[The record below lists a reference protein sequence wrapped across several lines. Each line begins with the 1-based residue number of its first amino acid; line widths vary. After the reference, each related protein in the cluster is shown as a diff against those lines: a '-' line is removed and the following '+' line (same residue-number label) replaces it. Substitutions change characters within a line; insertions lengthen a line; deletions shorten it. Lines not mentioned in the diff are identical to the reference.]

1 MTDFSA
7 LDRPN
12 SYIGRSV
19 PRPNLARLTQGRG
32 TFVSD
37 LQLPR
42 MVHAAFLRSPH
53 AHATI
58 LAVDVAAARTMPGVV
73 AVLTGPDLAAYCTP
87 WVGTLTHL
95 TGLKSAPQYP
105 LAIGRVC
112 WQGEPVA
119 LVVAAT
125 RAQAEDAAERILVEY
140 EPLRSVVDTEAAL
153 DPASPVIHPE
163 LGDNLAWER
172 RIDAG
177 DAEAAL
183 AGADAVVEAS
193 FRFARHTGVPL
204 EARAIVADWNEGE
217 RRLTVYQG
225 TQSPHMMQ
233 NLLARHLGL
242 DEAQVRVVCKDVGG
256 SFGIK
261 IHVYGDDMA
270 TAAASRLLRRP
281 VKFVA
286 DRLESFTAD
295 IHARGHDVRASIAV
309 KRDGT
314 ITAFTMDD
322 LTGIGAF
329 SAYPRTS
336 AVEANQVLNL
346 VGGPYVCPNYRAR
359 SRVVFQN
366 KAMMSQYRAVGHPIA
381 TCVTE
386 ALVDLA
392 ARRIGMDPVAIR
404 RRNLVP
410 DDAYPCASAS
420 GMRFEAL
427 SHHASL
433 DKLLTMIGY
442 DALRAEQAEARQRG
456 VYRGFGLA
464 SFIEITNPGPG
475 FYGVGGARI
484 SAQDGA
490 TVRLDAAGGVVV
502 QASVTEQGQG
512 TEAVL
517 TQIVAEAFGV
527 PPARVRV
534 QLGDTDVTPYGG
546 GTWASRGAGI
556 GGEAAWRA
564 GRALRDNVLAL
575 AGSMLQAD
583 PATLDVRDGAVV
595 EAADGRVRID
605 LPELAR
611 IAYFRPDTLPPGVQ
625 AELIA
630 TRHYVPREYPFAFT
644 NGIQASWLEVD
655 VETGFITLLKH
666 WVVEDCGTV
675 LNPMLVDEQVRG
687 GVVQGLGAALFEQCV
702 YDDQGQMQ
710 NASMADYLVPMAGE
724 MPDIEVAHTCS
735 PTAEG
740 ALGAKGAGE
749 AGTAGAAACV
759 MNAVNDALAPFG
771 VVLTDLPLTPD
782 LVLTALSNGGSAP
795 RP

>member
-256 SFGIK
+256 
-261 IHVYGDDMA
+261 
-270 TAAASRLLRRP
+270 
-281 VKFVA
+281 
-286 DRLESFTAD
+286 
-295 IHARGHDVRASIAV
+295 
-309 KRDGT
+309 
-314 ITAFTMDD
+314 
-322 LTGIGAF
+322 
-329 SAYPRTS
+329 
-336 AVEANQVLNL
+336 
-346 VGGPYVCPNYRAR
+346 
-359 SRVVFQN
+359 
-366 KAMMSQYRAVGHPIA
+366 
-381 TCVTE
+381 
-386 ALVDLA
+386 
-392 ARRIGMDPVAIR
+392 
-404 RRNLVP
+404 
-410 DDAYPCASAS
+410 
-420 GMRFEAL
+420 
-427 SHHASL
+427 
-433 DKLLTMIGY
+433 
-442 DALRAEQAEARQRG
+442 
-456 VYRGFGLA
+456 
-464 SFIEITNPGPG
+464 
-475 FYGVGGARI
+475 
-484 SAQDGA
+484 
-490 TVRLDAAGGVVV
+490 
-502 QASVTEQGQG
+502 
-512 TEAVL
+512 
-517 TQIVAEAFGV
+517 
-527 PPARVRV
+527 
-534 QLGDTDVTPYGG
+534 
-546 GTWASRGAGI
+546 
-556 GGEAAWRA
+556 
-564 GRALRDNVLAL
+564 
-575 AGSMLQAD
+575 
-583 PATLDVRDGAVV
+583 
-595 EAADGRVRID
+595 
-605 LPELAR
+605 
-611 IAYFRPDTLPPGVQ
+611 
-625 AELIA
+625 
-630 TRHYVPREYPFAFT
+630 
-644 NGIQASWLEVD
+644 
-655 VETGFITLLKH
+655 
-666 WVVEDCGTV
+666 
-675 LNPMLVDEQVRG
+675 
-687 GVVQGLGAALFEQCV
+687 
-702 YDDQGQMQ
+702 
-710 NASMADYLVPMAGE
+710 
-724 MPDIEVAHTCS
+724 
-735 PTAEG
+735 
-740 ALGAKGAGE
+740 
-749 AGTAGAAACV
+749 
-759 MNAVNDALAPFG
+759 
-771 VVLTDLPLTPD
+771 
-782 LVLTALSNGGSAP
+782 
-795 RP
+795 